1 MFRYENEFCALRV
14 GGRNALTADAPTAAI
29 LFFGAEKPES
39 RSGERRKA
47 PLAPAVARQS
57 EAGGRLDED
66 V

>member
-47 PLAPAVARQS
+47 PPRPRRRPAERSRRAFR
-57 EAGGRLDED
+57 
-66 V
+66 